1 MPERYAASATSNVSI
16 CVYCGSKSGANKKYV
31 HAAEALGRA
40 IARHGMRLVY
50 GGGNVG
56 LMGSLADAVLAGGG
70 GVTGVIPAALRDR
83 ELAHTDLGELIV
95 VEDMHERKATMAA
108 RADAFVALPGGYGTL
123 EELFEAVA
131 WAQLGFH
138 QKPVSLLNSH
148 GYFDHLIAFLD
159 HAMDVELLRPQHRAL
174 LQIESDPDE
183 LIAVLVQRLSA
194 SKA

>member
-1 MPERYAASATSNVSI
+1 MPEHYSASTLREVSI
-16 CVYCGSKSGANKKYV
+16 CVYCGSKSGADGKYV
-31 HAAEALGRA
+31 RTAETLGRA
-40 IARHGMRLVY
+40 IALHGMRLVY

-83 ELAHTDLGELIV
+83 ELAHTDLDELIV

-131 WAQLGFH
+131 WVQLGFH

-148 GYFDHLIAFLD
+148 GYFDHLLAFLD
-159 HAMDVELLRPQHRAL
+159 HAMDEELLRPPHRAL
-174 LQIESDPDE
+174 LQIESDPLE
-183 LIAVLVQRLSA
+183 LIVGLVQRLSA